1 MLFSGD
7 ARFRVTV
14 ARVQF
19 FERFRVKA
27 KSFVLTVV
35 EWRQKFCVGGL
46 GWRQKFLCRRS
57 RMEAKSFVSAESFLM
72 WILCQ

>member
-19 FERFRVKA
+19 FERCRMKA
-27 KSFVLTVV
+27 KSFVLTVGRMEAKV
-35 EWRQKFCVGGL
+35 
-46 GWRQKFLCRRS
+46 LCRRS
-57 RMEAKSFVSAESFLM
+57 RMEAKVFVSAV
-72 WILCQ
+72 